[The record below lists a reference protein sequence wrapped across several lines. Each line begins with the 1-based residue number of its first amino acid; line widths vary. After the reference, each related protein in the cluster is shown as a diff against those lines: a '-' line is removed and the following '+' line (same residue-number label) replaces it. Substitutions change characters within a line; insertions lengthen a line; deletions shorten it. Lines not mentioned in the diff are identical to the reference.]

1 MKQILKLW
9 QITAVLLFACV
20 ICSFTTEQQQSR
32 EITGTVVDAT
42 GEAVI
47 GASVMIKGT
56 TTGTITDIDG
66 SFQVNA
72 GSKSVLVISYIGYMT
87 QEVTVGNQKHINVT
101 LKDDTQTLD
110 EVVVVGF
117 GTQKKVNLTGSVS
130 VVDAKELASRPVANV
145 SQALQGLVPGMNFSY
160 GDQGGKVGNELNI
173 NIRGTGTLDNNV
185 SKASPL
191 ILIDGMEGNMN
202 MLNPND
208 IENISVLKDAAAS
221 SIYGSRAAF
230 GVVLITTKK
239 GKAGKV
245 NVNYNNSF
253 RWSNAINMP
262 KTTDSYTYARFLNQI
277 SLNDGQSPTFS
288 QDMLQ
293 RITDYQSGK
302 ITTGTIPDPGTPSR
316 WYWIGNENND
326 WLDVIFGGTAF
337 SQEHSLSVN
346 GGSEKVQYYLSAN
359 YMDQGGIIRWGD
371 EDMKRY
377 TISAKINAEIAP
389 WLHANYSMKFIRKDL
404 TKPTSLDNNLYYY
417 DTQRRWP
424 CEAVYDPNGYLLT
437 GLPKDLELGGH
448 ADTQTDWLYQ
458 QLQLVIEPIKNWK
471 TFAELNY
478 KTINQFWQGNYF
490 NVPGHDVDGNEYY
503 NAGAKSSVDVAS
515 ERTNFFNT
523 NIYSE
528 YTYMKG
534 AHTIKGM
541 VGFQAELNKFRKLQ
555 AAKDDMITES
565 LPNLN
570 VTTGQQYVK
579 NGDMSH
585 WATAGFFGRIN
596 YDYGG
601 RYLLEFNL
609 RYDGTSRFGRDK
621 RWNWFPSVSAGWNV
635 AREKFMEPYNNIIN
649 TLKLRGSYGEL
660 GNQNTASLYPYIQL
674 MNFYPSTNTEQN
686 SWLIDGKRQNGAT
699 APGLI
704 SALLG
709 WETMRSW
716 NFGFDLGMFNNRLNM
731 SFDYF
736 VRKTIDMVGPAPEL
750 PIVLGTG
757 VPKTNNADLQSAGW
771 EIDLS
776 WRDQL
781 KDVKYGV
788 HFLLSDDRQKVLRYP
803 NESGS
808 LGTWREGEYLN
819 EIWGLTTIGIAKSQQ
834 EMDDHLASLPNGG
847 QNAIGSSWTEGDIM
861 YDDIN
866 HDGKITKANTIG
878 DTGDSKII
886 GNSTPRYKFGIDLDA
901 EWKGIDVRLFFQ
913 GVAKRD
919 WAFGGGHLVYWG
931 NAGGIWNSASYTNN
945 LDFYRPTNDDWLG
958 ANQDAYF
965 PRLTSS
971 GKNRENQT
979 RYLENAAY
987 IRLKNLQLGYT
998 LPASLTQKAGISK
1011 LRIFL
1016 SIENV
1021 FTITGLPSGI
1031 EPETLGS
1038 NSDYGSGSGTYPLS
1052 RTFST
1057 GLSIN
1062 F

>member
-1 MKQILKLW
+1 MKELIKLM
-9 QITAVLLFACV
+9 QITGILLFACLV
-20 ICSFTTEQQQSR
+20 CSFTTEQQQSR
-32 EITGTVVDAT
+32 DVSGTVVDAT

-47 GASVMIKGT
+47 GASVMVKGT
-56 TTGTITDIDG
+56 SNGTITDIDG
-66 SFQVNA
+66 NFKISVN
-72 GSKSVLVISYIGYMT
+72 SKSVLIISYIGYIT
-87 QEVTVGNQKHINVT
+87 QEIPVANQNNIKIV

-130 VVDAKELASRPVANV
+130 VVDAKDLASRPVANV

-173 NIRGTGTLDNNV
+173 NIRGTGTLDSKV

-191 ILIDGMEGNMN
+191 VLIDGMEGNMN

-245 NVNYNNSF
+245 SVNYNNSF

-277 SLNDGQSPTFS
+277 SLNDGETPQFS

-293 RITDYQSGK
+293 RILDYQTGK
-302 ITTGTIPDPGTPSR
+302 ITTSTIPDPQTPSR
-316 WYWIGNENND
+316 WWWIGNENND

-346 GGSEKVQYYLSAN
+346 GGSDKVQYYLSAN
-359 YMDQGGIIRWGD
+359 YMQQGSIIRWGD
-371 EDMKRY
+371 EGMKRY
-377 TISAKINAEIAP
+377 TVSAKINTEIAP

-417 DTQRRWP
+417 DAQRRWP
-424 CEAVYDPNGYLLT
+424 CEAVHDPNGYLLT
-437 GLPKDLELGGH
+437 GLTKDLEQGGH

-478 KTINQFWQGNYF
+478 KTINQFWQGNSF
-490 NVPGHDVDGNEYY
+490 IVPGHDVDGNEFTGT
-503 NAGAKSSVDVAS
+503 GAKSNVAVES

-528 YTYMKG
+528 YTYTIG
-534 AHTIKGM
+534 DHTIKGM
-541 VGFQAELNKFRKLQ
+541 VGFQAELNKWRKLE
-555 AAKDDMITES
+555 ASKDDMITES

-570 VTTGQQYVK
+570 VATGQQYVK
-579 NGDMSH
+579 AGDMNH

-609 RYDGTSRFGRDK
+609 RYDGTSRFDRNK
-621 RWNWFPSVSAGWNV
+621 RWNWFPSVSAGWNI
-635 AREKFMEPYNNIIN
+635 AHEKFMEPYNNIIN

-674 MNFYPSTNTEQN
+674 MNFYPSTNKNEN
-686 SWLIDGKRQNGAT
+686 KWLIDGKRQNGAT

-716 NFGFDLGMFNNRLNM
+716 NVGFDLGMFNNRLNM

-736 VRKTIDMVGPAPEL
+736 VRKTINMVGPAPEL
-750 PIVLGTG
+750 PIVLGTS

-771 EIDLS
+771 ELDLS
-776 WRDQL
+776 WRDQI
-781 KDVKYGV
+781 KDVRYGV
-788 HFLLSDDRQKVLRYP
+788 HLLLSDDRQKVLKYP

-819 EIWGLTTIGIAKSQQ
+819 EIWGLTTIGIAKSQK

-847 QNAIGSSWTEGDIM
+847 QNAIGNKWTEGDIM
-861 YDDIN
+861 YADIN
-866 HDGKITKANTIG
+866 GDGKITKANTIG
-878 DTGDSKII
+878 DTGDSRII

-901 EWKGIDVRLFFQ
+901 EWKGIDIRLFFQ

-919 WAFGGGHLVYWG
+919 WAFGGSHLVYWG
-931 NAGGIWNSASYTNN
+931 NAGGLWNSASYTNN
-945 LDFYRPTNDDWLG
+945 LDFYRPADDDWLG
-958 ANQDAYF
+958 ANQDAYL
-965 PRLTSS
+965 PRLTGS

-987 IRLKNLQLGYT
+987 IRLKNFQLGYT
-998 LPASLTQKAGISK
+998 LPVKWTQRAGISAF
-1011 LRIFL
+1011 RIFL

-1038 NSDYGSGSGTYPLS
+1038 NGDYGSGSSTYPLS

-1057 GLSIN
+1057 GFSVN